1 MIHHFN
7 QRVTA
12 DAKMYRTCLYVK
24 CTMIYDHI
32 CTQFWRSVSATGH
45 GNAILNKLPPPIR
58 VRSRRPQWQCMVSF
72 MLNTHTWCMQN
83 HYSRGCC
90 LLLKLS
96 RINIQEPNVFY
107 ILMIIYNKTKLPRIH
122 FKASI
127 LKL

>member
-1 MIHHFN
+1 MYAFQN
-7 QRVTA
+7 NVTLSEGTI
-12 DAKMYRTCLYVK
+12 KER
-24 CTMIYDHI
+24 I
-32 CTQFWRSVSATGH
+32 F
-45 GNAILNKLPPPIR
+45 PIKYK
-58 VRSRRPQWQCMVSF
+58 VSF

-96 RINIQEPNVFY
+96 GINIQEPNVFY